1 MSSRVE
7 ARTLSDSADS
17 ISSSSFTRSRRSP
30 LILPLPHRLLQRSQQ
45 HQQHQQHQQQHI
57 IHIGLIRCSFFGQ
70 HFYLS
75 KYMRTLYIGN
85 LPLGTSIKELLNHVM
100 VGALE
105 DVRMLPDRNC
115 AFLTFLEA
123 SAASSLLYAIQ
134 SKRLILLS
142 PDIKAGWGRSS
153 ASGPTIADTVVHQ
166 GASRNVY
173 IGNLNGP
180 RLSEA
185 YLALVF
191 SHFGQL
197 DCIQVLPEHH
207 AAFVHMTS
215 ILTAIKAIMFLSCDP
230 EWATCRIYYG
240 RDRCAYPPPYLAYSA
255 CPPLHLDSF
264 YGESVGSLNTI
275 GSGIF
280 RTVGMQAV
288 SSSNTTANINSPTI
302 LTTTTTNNNNNT
314 NNNNTATEVLG
325 ATSIETCHIQQ
336 QLIKPDSTPT
346 AEAAATILAAIQA
359 NHSTGAYIREDHNQ
373 TEEYPNR
380 TVYLGGIRPE
390 VTTKELCD
398 VIRGGILQNIKYIPD
413 KNIAFATFIDA
424 GAAEAFYHRGT
435 HEGISLKSK
444 RLKLGWGKATRLSQ
458 SIAYAINHSN
468 ASRNVYIG
476 AIDDTITETRLRRDF
491 STFGEIELIN
501 LVAEKTIAFVNF
513 MDIVSAIAAVET
525 MRVHPDYIRHKINF
539 GKDRCGNPPRER
551 SSTSISSDYGHPLP
565 PLPPDPP
572 PALSARSTLLSI
584 SPPSSPSSATVLSVR
599 HMHLRHYDPNATAGN
614 VRSHTN
620 ADAQMISNSTS
631 MGHLRTPPSQKN
643 EASAA
648 VLRFTP
654 NPMVFEPTA
663 IIAPSCPTRH
673 SAYVRPTL
681 PSCQLAQ
688 QSKPGLT
695 NPGDTIH
702 TRSITGGRHVQQQS
716 SRRSCLS
723 AYSCPSASTAH
734 ISTRPHFLSASP
746 VYSSP
751 SFVSDAVNGSTS
763 MQSNILLSAMA
774 TASTGSHY

>member
-1 MSSRVE
+1 
-7 ARTLSDSADS
+7 
-17 ISSSSFTRSRRSP
+17 
-30 LILPLPHRLLQRSQQ
+30 
-45 HQQHQQHQQQHI
+45 
-57 IHIGLIRCSFFGQ
+57 
-70 HFYLS
+70 
-75 KYMRTLYIGN
+75 MRTLYIGN

-123 SAASSLLYAIQ
+123 SAPAHCCAIQ

-142 PDIKAGWGRSS
+142 PDIKAGWGD
-153 ASGPTIADTVVHQ
+153 P
-166 GASRNVY
+166 
-173 IGNLNGP
+173 LP
-180 RLSEA
+180 L
-185 YLALVF
+185 
-191 SHFGQL
+191 L

-240 RDRCAYPPPYLAYSA
+240 RDRCAYPAYLAYSA

-275 GSGIF
+275 GS
-280 RTVGMQAV
+280 
-288 SSSNTTANINSPTI
+288 
-302 LTTTTTNNNNNT
+302 
-314 NNNNTATEVLG
+314 
-325 ATSIETCHIQQ
+325 ETCHIQQ

-398 VIRGGILQNIKYIPD
+398 VIR
-413 KNIAFATFIDA
+413 
-424 GAAEAFYHRGT
+424 
-435 HEGISLKSK
+435 
-444 RLKLGWGKATRLSQ
+444 
-458 SIAYAINHSN
+458 
-468 ASRNVYIG
+468 
-476 AIDDTITETRLRRDF
+476 TRLRRDF

-654 NPMVFEPTA
+654 NPMHY
-663 IIAPSCPTRH
+663 R
-673 SAYVRPTL
+673 RPPCAATILTSIL
-681 PSCQLAQ
+681 PIGILM
-688 QSKPGLT
+688 
-695 NPGDTIH
+695 
-702 TRSITGGRHVQQQS
+702 
-716 SRRSCLS
+716 
-723 AYSCPSASTAH
+723 PSASTAH

>member
-1 MSSRVE
+1 
-7 ARTLSDSADS
+7 
-17 ISSSSFTRSRRSP
+17 
-30 LILPLPHRLLQRSQQ
+30 
-45 HQQHQQHQQQHI
+45 
-57 IHIGLIRCSFFGQ
+57 
-70 HFYLS
+70 
-75 KYMRTLYIGN
+75 MRTLYIGN

-275 GSGIF
+275 GS
-280 RTVGMQAV
+280 
-288 SSSNTTANINSPTI
+288 
-302 LTTTTTNNNNNT
+302 
-314 NNNNTATEVLG
+314 
-325 ATSIETCHIQQ
+325 ETCHIQQ

-614 VRSHTN
+614 
-620 ADAQMISNSTS
+620 
-631 MGHLRTPPSQKN
+631 
-643 EASAA
+643 
-648 VLRFTP
+648 
-654 NPMVFEPTA
+654 
-663 IIAPSCPTRH
+663 
-673 SAYVRPTL
+673 
-681 PSCQLAQ
+681 LAQ